1 MPLTVPNLDDRHF
14 QDLVD
19 EAKRRI
25 PRYCPTWTDHNVS
38 DPGVTL
44 IELFAWM
51 TEQYIYRL
59 NQVPDRNFVTFLNL
73 IGARLAP
80 SQPAKGDVTFTLSAA
95 PAPDRRAIIPMWTE
109 VATERTE
116 TEEAVVFTT
125 DTDAEG
131 LLPALRWI
139 MNTVDEEDYAD
150 HSDALKDE
158 APFDVWANPPQAA
171 HALYLG
177 FEQDLSAHTL
187 VLQVQC
193 DEVGI
198 GINPDR
204 PPWQWQVWRGNEF
217 KWEDIRVGSDTTAGL
232 NQNGQVQLFLPY
244 RCQPT
249 RVQLREA
256 RTWLRCSPAAKLA
269 PGEAPYARS
278 PRLRRLSAYTI
289 GITVPVTHALP
300 IGPAALGIS
309 NGQPAQKFSLQH
321 QNILNPEGP
330 DEVVQVSTEQ
340 GDWETWRF
348 VRDFGDSTPESK
360 HCTLDPIT
368 GEIEFGPA
376 IRQRDGTE
384 PQFGAIPPRG
394 QTIRMQHYRIGGGVR
409 GNVAEGRVKVLKTTL
424 PYVAAVIN
432 RAPIAG
438 GLEAQSLQ
446 DAKLRAPALLRTRYR
461 AVTAEDY
468 EYLAQQVE
476 GIGRV
481 RCLQPRPD
489 DPQAPAPGTVT
500 LLVIPSMPPLTG
512 AELERHIDRHEAITQ
527 EEHRLAVEAELQAA
541 LKLAP
546 ATGMRLRD
554 YLDERR
560 LLTTRVE
567 VQEPQYIWVTV
578 QTRIRTLPKAEP
590 ERVRRDVKVALYR
603 FLHPYLGGPNGT
615 GWQFGA
621 PLTIDKVYALI
632 QSVPGVE
639 YATELNLYPINM
651 ADVNGQRLGKNEQVI
666 PVPANSVIVSYYHN
680 VYLAR

>member
-1 MPLTVPNLDDRHF
+1 MPLPVPNLDDRHF

-38 DPGVTL
+38 DPGITL
-44 IELFAWM
+44 VELFAWM
-51 TEQYIYRL
+51 TDQYLYRL

-80 SQPAKGDVTFTLSAA
+80 SQPAKGDVTFTLSAT
-95 PAPDRRAIIPMWTE
+95 PTPERRAIIPMWTE

-125 DTDAEG
+125 DAEAEV
-131 LLPALRWI
+131 LLPALRW
-139 MNTVDEEDYAD
+139 MMTSADGEDYAD
-150 HSDALKDE
+150 HSDALRDE
-158 APFDVWANPPQAA
+158 APFDVWGNPPQPGQ
-171 HALYLG
+171 ALYFG
-177 FEQDLSAHTL
+177 FDQDLSAHTM
-187 VLQVQC
+187 VLRVEC
-193 DEVGI
+193 NEVGI
-198 GINPDR
+198 GIDPFK
-204 PPWQWQVWRGNEF
+204 PPWQWQVWRGNELR
-217 KWEDIRVGSDTTAGL
+217 WEDIPVGSDTTAGL
-232 NQNGQVQLFLPY
+232 NQNGEIRLYLPY

-249 RVQLREA
+249 RLQLREA
-256 RTWLRCSPAAKLA
+256 QTWVRCSPAAKLA

-278 PRLRRLSAYTI
+278 PRVRRLSAYTI

-300 IGPAALGIS
+300 VGPTVLGIS
-309 NGQPAQKFSLQH
+309 NGQSAQKFSLQH
-321 QNILNPEGP
+321 KNILSPEGP
-330 DEVVQVSTEQ
+330 DEVVQVSTEDGGWKTYQ
-340 GDWETWRF
+340 F
-348 VRDFGDSTPESK
+348 VRDFGDSSSNDK

-409 GNVAEGRVKVLKTTL
+409 GNVAAGRVKVLKTTL
-424 PYVAAVIN
+424 PYVAAVVN
-432 RAPIAG
+432 RAPITG
-438 GLEAQSLQ
+438 GLEAQSLE

-468 EYLAQQVE
+468 EFLAQQVE
-476 GIGRV
+476 GVGRV

-489 DPQAPAPGTVT
+489 DPAAPAPGTVT
-500 LLVIPSMPPLTG
+500 LLVIPGMPPLVG
-512 AELERHIDRHEAITQ
+512 AELDRHINQHEAITQ
-527 EEHRLAVEAELQAA
+527 EGRRVAVEAELQQA

-546 ATGMRLRD
+546 ATGVRLRD

-560 LLTTRVE
+560 LLTTRVQ
-567 VQEPQYIWVTV
+567 VQEPQYVWVTV

-603 FLHPYLGGPNGT
+603 FLHPYFGGPEGT
-615 GWQFGA
+615 GWPFGV

-651 ADVNGQRLGKNEQVI
+651 ADPNGQRLGKNEQVI